1 MSTSRTFQIKMVRPD
16 EEEMAYFWKLFY
28 AAQRVEDRWGY
39 GLADISEELSY
50 CPGMTR
56 EQKLFLLRAWQVL
69 AADKGGFG
77 RLMGAYDTYVH
88 NMQDPDDDCVA
99 WKPSLI
105 ELFGSAE
112 LLPVVMEAYQEALQ
126 RIAELEREQ
135 QHLRP
140 VGVMSEKAFHRLES
154 SECRFIALWPRP
166 GIYLPRKRPED
177 CVIVYARTAAAGI
190 TLKVGGE
197 DGAN

>member
-1 MSTSRTFQIKMVRPD
+1 MSTSRTFQMKMVRPD

-77 RLMGAYDTYVH
+77 RFMGAYDTYVH

-99 WKPSLI
+99 WKPNLI
-105 ELFGSAE
+105 ELFGNAE
-112 LLPVVMEAYQEALQ
+112 LLLVVIEAYEEAKQ
-126 RIAELEREQ
+126 RIAELEAEQ
-135 QHLRP
+135 TTEVGQQILIEAIGAHGYIVGCLNQGRP
-140 VGVMSEKAFHRLES
+140 DLALAESLKWVEAFS
-154 SECRFIALWPRP
+154 
-166 GIYLPRKRPED
+166 
-177 CVIVYARTAAAGI
+177 VAAHEE
-190 TLKVGGE
+190 GGE
-197 DGAN
+197 